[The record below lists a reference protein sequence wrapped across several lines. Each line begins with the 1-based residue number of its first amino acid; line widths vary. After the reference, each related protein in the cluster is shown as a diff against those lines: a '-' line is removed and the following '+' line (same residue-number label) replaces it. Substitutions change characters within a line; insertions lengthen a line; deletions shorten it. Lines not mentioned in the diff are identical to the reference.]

1 MEEKEDGWETRSLRD
16 KLQWFPTRV
25 SGPLESRGHT
35 TLQTVHLLT
44 SSYPQDIGT
53 KTKTEPQKTY
63 SAPGFPF
70 QKGRNSREGENSE
83 VTGNSRET
91 LRKENWG
98 SFVTILK
105 QFCVTPLHT
114 LHYRRTVAQLFASAT
129 PPMAVLILLV
139 RDSALHLILPKI
151 PLRCVHCPLS
161 LP

>member
-1 MEEKEDGWETRSLRD
+1 MRNKVLERQTPVVSNQGERSIRIP
-16 KLQWFPTRV
+16 WA
-25 SGPLESRGHT
+25 HYT

-83 VTGNSRET
+83 VTGNSRKT
-91 LRKENWG
+91 MRKENGG

-105 QFCVTPLHT
+105 QFCVTPLAH
-114 LHYRRTVAQLFASAT
+114 S
-129 PPMAVLILLV
+129 
-139 RDSALHLILPKI
+139 
-151 PLRCVHCPLS
+151 PL
-161 LP
+161 